1 MKKTISLHAF
11 SSAKQLALTA
21 VFSALCLIGTIV
33 IAIPLPVGYFNVGD
47 VFVLLAGWCLGP
59 LYGPIAAGVGSALA
73 DIVSGFPLYAPA
85 TFFIKAVDAFIAYT
99 VWAFLKKAIQKE
111 SLDFIPRTLSAL
123 LGEAVMLAG
132 YLLYD
137 AILYGFAAAV
147 GGLLG
152 NGMQGLFCLAIATA
166 LVAALYPIKAVS
178 QLFPDLKK

>member
-1 MKKTISLHAF
+1 MKKAISLHAF

-21 VFSALCLIGTIV
+21 VFSTLCLIGTIV

-47 VFVLLAGWCLGP
+47 VFVLLSGWCLGP

-85 TFFIKAVDAFIAYT
+85 TFFIKAADAFIAYM

-123 LGEAVMLAG
+123 LGEAVMLVG

-137 AILYGFAAAV
+137 TVLYGFAAAI

-152 NGMQGLFCLAIATA
+152 NGTQGIFCLAIATA
-166 LVAALYPIKAVS
+166 IIAALSPIKAVR
-178 QLFPDLKK
+178 QLFPHLKK